1 MVPRILQQERIACR
15 DRRNDGPL
23 GTDSSG
29 VAVGKLLQSLHASA
43 AIVSGPVPDDI
54 NDENTGTNPVTLKS
68 EHGPENLGDEMT
80 AAGTI
85 SRWLGS
91 INPGEPTDEARASVN
106 ELIPHGPELREYV
119 TRFSALTVLS
129 AAIAAFGLLAD
140 SGAVV
145 IGAMLVAPLMTP
157 IMAASAAIVTADNKR
172 LLRSLLILLLGT
184 WLAICVGWI
193 VSAVAGGRVIDVN
206 ALPDEISG
214 RTFPG
219 LLDLGIAIAAGA
231 AAGYIQPRR
240 SAISALPGVGIA
252 VALVPPL
259 ATVGITAQLGLG
271 DDARNA
277 LLLYLTNL
285 AAIILSA
292 GIVLFLSGFRPHEES
307 GKRLLRIR
315 LAITLGAVALV
326 AIPLYL
332 HTRSVVI
339 DLRLQRA
346 VVEAVQQWDDDVRIV
361 ENNSDVAD
369 GQAHVEL
376 LIVGRGEPSPAWQLA
391 ELIRDLYGGQVELR
405 LLYQR
410 DELFVVSA
418 L

>member
-1 MVPRILQQERIACR
+1 MQSS
-15 DRRNDGPL
+15 D
-23 GTDSSG
+23 DSPE
-29 VAVGKLLQSLHASA
+29 
-43 AIVSGPVPDDI
+43 IVSQLVADD
-54 NDENTGTNPVTLKS
+54 TLEEDTDANS
-68 EHGPENLGDEMT
+68 STLETEDAHNHVAEEMT
-80 AAGTI
+80 AVGTI
-85 SRWLGS
+85 ARWLGS
-91 INPGEPTDEARASVN
+91 ITPTEPTDDAKESVN
-106 ELIPHGPELREYV
+106 ELIPNGPELRDYV
-119 TRFSALTVLS
+119 IRFSALTVMS
-129 AAIAAFGLLAD
+129 AAIAAFGLLSN

-157 IMAASAAIVTADNKR
+157 IMAAAAATVTSHNQR
-172 LLRSLLILLLGT
+172 LLRALAIILLGT
-184 WLAICVGWI
+184 LLAVLVGWL
-193 VSAVAGGRVIDVN
+193 VSAVAGGRVIDVK
-206 ALPDEISG
+206 ALPSEIRG

-271 DDARNA
+271 NDARNA
-277 LLLYLTNL
+277 MLLYLTNL

-292 GIVLFLSGFRPHEES
+292 GIVLFLSGFRPHKES
-307 GKRLLRIR
+307 GKRALRVR
-315 LAITLGAVALV
+315 LAVTLGAVILV

-332 HTRSVVI
+332 HTRSVVA

-346 VVEAVQQWDDDVRIV
+346 VVEAVAQWDDEVRIV
-361 ENNSDVAD
+361 ENEADVVD
-369 GQAHVEL
+369 GRAQIEL
-376 LIVGRGEPSPAWQLA
+376 LVVGRGEPRPVWQLA

-405 LLYQR
+405 VFYQR
-410 DELFVVSA
+410 DELFIVSA

>member
-1 MVPRILQQERIACR
+1 
-15 DRRNDGPL
+15 
-23 GTDSSG
+23 
-29 VAVGKLLQSLHASA
+29 
-43 AIVSGPVPDDI
+43 VPDDI
-54 NDENTGTNPVTLKS
+54 LDESGEAAASTSADGQS
-68 EHGPENLGDEMT
+68 REHRTEEMT
-80 AAGTI
+80 AIGTI
-85 SRWLGS
+85 AGWLGS
-91 INPGEPTDEARASVN
+91 ITPDEPDDDAKAAVN
-106 ELIPHGPELREYV
+106 ELIPHGPDLRDYV
-119 TRFSALTVLS
+119 IRFCALTIMS
-129 AAIAAFGLLAD
+129 ASIAAFGLLSN

-157 IMAASAAIVTADNKR
+157 IMAAAAATVTAHNRR
-172 LLRSLLILLLGT
+172 LFRALTIILLGT
-184 WLAICVGWI
+184 VLAILVGWL
-193 VSAVAGGRVIDVN
+193 VSAVAGARVIDVK
-206 ALPDEISG
+206 ALPNEIRS

-259 ATVGITAQLGLG
+259 ATVGVTAQLGLG
-271 DDARNA
+271 GDAWNA
-277 LLLYLTNL
+277 MLLYLTNL

-292 GIVLFLSGFRPHEES
+292 GIVLFVSGFRPREEA
-307 GKRLLRIR
+307 GRRALRVR
-315 LAITLGAVALV
+315 LAITLGAVILV

-332 HTRSVVI
+332 HTRSVVD

-346 VVEAVQQWDDDVRIV
+346 VVEAVVQWDDEVRIV
-361 ENNSDVAD
+361 ENNADVVH
-369 GQAHVEL
+369 GRAHIEL
-376 LIVGRGEPSPAWQLA
+376 LIVGRGEPRPVWQLA

-405 LLYQR
+405 VLYQR

>member
-1 MVPRILQQERIACR
+1 M
-15 DRRNDGPL
+15 
-23 GTDSSG
+23 
-29 VAVGKLLQSLHASA
+29 
-43 AIVSGPVPDDI
+43 PDDI
-54 NDENTGTNPVTLKS
+54 IEEPSDVDRPAVDGEHNP
-68 EHGPENLGDEMT
+68 EHLGDEMT

-85 SRWLGS
+85 ARWLGS
-91 INPGEPTDEARASVN
+91 IRPSEPTDDARDSVD
-106 ELIPHGPELREYV
+106 ELIPHGSDLPSYV
-119 TRFSALTVLS
+119 LIFAALTAMS

-157 IMAASAAIVTADNKR
+157 IMAASVATVTADNRR
-172 LLRSLLILLLGT
+172 LVRAMLILLLGT
-184 WLAICVGWI
+184 VIAIVVGWL
-193 VSAVAGGRVIDVN
+193 VSAIAGGRVIDVK
-206 ALPDEISG
+206 ALPDEIRG

-259 ATVGITAQLGLG
+259 ATVGITAQLGLSE
-271 DDARNA
+271 DAGNA

-285 AAIILSA
+285 AAIIFSA

-307 GKRLLRIR
+307 GRAVLRVR

-332 HTRSVVI
+332 HTQSVI
-339 DLRLQRA
+339 DDLRLQRA
-346 VVEAVQQWDDDVRIV
+346 VVEAVEQWDDEVRIV
-361 ENNSDVAD
+361 ENDSVVSG

-376 LIVGRGEPSPAWQLA
+376 LVVGRGEPRPVWQLA
-391 ELIRDLYGGQVELR
+391 ELIRDRYGGQVELR
-405 LLYQR
+405 LLYQT
-410 DELFVVSA
+410 DLLFVVSA

>member
-1 MVPRILQQERIACR
+1 M
-15 DRRNDGPL
+15 
-23 GTDSSG
+23 
-29 VAVGKLLQSLHASA
+29 
-43 AIVSGPVPDDI
+43 PDDI
-54 NDENTGTNPVTLKS
+54 LDESGEASTSTVEDDPQRS
-68 EHGPENLGDEMT
+68 HAAEEMT
-80 AAGTI
+80 AVGTI
-85 SRWLGS
+85 ARWLGS
-91 INPGEPTDEARASVN
+91 ITPTEPTDDAKAAVN
-106 ELIPHGPELREYV
+106 ELIPHGPELRDYV
-119 TRFSALTVLS
+119 IRFSALTVMS
-129 AAIAAFGLLAD
+129 AAIAAFGLLSN

-157 IMAASAAIVTADNKR
+157 IMAAAAATVSSNNRR
-172 LLRSLLILLLGT
+172 LFNALAILLLGT
-184 WLAICVGWI
+184 LLAIMVGWL
-193 VSAVAGGRVIDVN
+193 VSAVAGGRVIDVK
-206 ALPDEISG
+206 ALPSEIRG

-277 LLLYLTNL
+277 MLLYLTNL

-307 GKRLLRIR
+307 GKRVLRVR
-315 LAITLGAVALV
+315 LGITLSAVILV
-326 AIPLYL
+326 TIPLYL
-332 HTRSVVI
+332 HTRSVVT

-346 VVEAVQQWDDDVRIV
+346 VVEAVAQWDEEIRIV
-361 ENNSDVAD
+361 ENNSDVID
-369 GQAHVEL
+369 GRAHIEL
-376 LIVGRGEPSPAWQLA
+376 LIVGRGEPRPVWKLA
-391 ELIRDLYGGQVELR
+391 ELIRDLYGGHVELR
-405 LLYQR
+405 VFYQS
-410 DELFVVSA
+410 DELFIVTA